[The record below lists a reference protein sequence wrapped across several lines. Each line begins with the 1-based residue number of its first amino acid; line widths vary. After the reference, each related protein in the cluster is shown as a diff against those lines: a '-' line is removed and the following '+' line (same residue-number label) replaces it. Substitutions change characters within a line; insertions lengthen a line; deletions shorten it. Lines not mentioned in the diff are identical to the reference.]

1 MVAPIQFDFPAPRHY
16 LPASLRQA
24 ERRWGPARAT
34 GGFVA
39 PPWRGGLPGQGQG
52 QGGFRSSGRGL
63 RFAMNANEVVHHL
76 ISRKSFSMGRGR

>member
-16 LPASLRQA
+16 LPASLEGTGQGH
-24 ERRWGPARAT
+24 RRFRSTSLEG
-34 GGFVA
+34 
-39 PPWRGGLPGQGQG
+39 RGGLPGQG